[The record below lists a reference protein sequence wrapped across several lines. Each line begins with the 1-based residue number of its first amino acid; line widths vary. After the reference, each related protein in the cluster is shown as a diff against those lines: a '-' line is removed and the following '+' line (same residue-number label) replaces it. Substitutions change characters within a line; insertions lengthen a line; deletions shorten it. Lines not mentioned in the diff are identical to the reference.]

1 MQNWGGTKKI
11 KKKPSQNFFISNII
25 ITFVKQLK
33 TIKMNRLK
41 VVHDSSADSPREW
54 DNLGTMICFHNRYDL
69 GDKHNYSS
77 DDYSGWEEMKQALI
91 KEENTAVILPLYM
104 YDHSGISISTS
115 PFSCRWDSGQIGF
128 ILVSKKKALEEFG
141 GKIVTKKLKERLEK
155 ILEGEVET
163 YTQYVEGE
171 VYGFQIVDE
180 DDEIIDS
187 CYGFYGA
194 DFVTNGM
201 LDYIDH
207 NLLGVAEGEVVALLE
222 EAEIQY

>member
-1 MQNWGGTKKI
+1 
-11 KKKPSQNFFISNII
+11 
-25 ITFVKQLK
+25 
-33 TIKMNRLK
+33 MNRLK
-41 VVHDSSADSPREW
+41 VVHDSSPESPREW

-69 GDKHNYSS
+69 GDNHNYNS
-77 DDYSGWEEMKQALI
+77 DDYSSWGEMKQAII
-91 KEENTAVILPLYM
+91 KEENPAVILPLYM

-141 GKIVTKKLKERLEK
+141 GKIVTKNLKERLEK

-171 VYGFQIVDE
+171 VYGFVIEDE
-180 DDEIIDS
+180 DGEHIDS
-187 CYGFYGA
+187 CYGFFGS
-194 DFVTNGM
+194 DHKESGM

-207 NLLGVAEGEVVALLE
+207 ELLGLDNKEQVAELLDTL
-222 EAEIQY
+222 EIEY

>member
-1 MQNWGGTKKI
+1 
-11 KKKPSQNFFISNII
+11 
-25 ITFVKQLK
+25 
-33 TIKMNRLK
+33 MNRLK
-41 VVHDSSADSPREW
+41 VVHDSSPESPREW

-69 GDKHNYSS
+69 GDNHNYNS
-77 DDYSGWEEMKQALI
+77 DDYSGWEEMKQAII
-91 KEENTAVILPLYM
+91 KEENPAVILPLYM

-141 GKIVTKKLKERLEK
+141 GKIVTAKLKERLEK

-171 VYGFQIVDE
+171 VYGFVIEDE
-180 DDEIIDS
+180 DGEHIDS
-187 CYGFYGA
+187 CYGFYGR
-194 DFVTNGM
+194 DFATNGM

-207 NLLGVAEGEVVALLE
+207 ELLGVAEGEVVALLE